1 MHFLNVEAF
10 TVSQLL
16 NHQVIWAPPSHRLNP
31 ALGGV
36 LRNGS
41 IRTRFFTETVTDTAT
56 DQRQR
61 KAGNKA
67 IIPTHRTSL
76 TGMVQEF
83 F

>member
-41 IRTRFFTETVTDTAT
+41 IRTRFLRKRLRIRLRINGNVRLET
-56 DQRQR
+56 RQLYPHI
-61 KAGNKA
+61 A
-67 IIPTHRTSL
+67 HH
-76 TGMVQEF
+76 
-83 F
+83 